1 MFECD
6 DSCMSA
12 KSLCTYFLV
21 YGCARVCVYCLCVL
35 VREQCEIRKG
45 RLEVWQ
51 QNPYM
56 ISSVYLVADVDYPFG
71 LIWDC
76 AKHGSMVI
84 PSVKT

>member
-1 MFECD
+1 MRLE
-6 DSCMSA
+6 
-12 KSLCTYFLV
+12 
-21 YGCARVCVYCLCVL
+21 
-35 VREQCEIRKG
+35 KG